1 MKNLTES
8 IVSSNNAVNYDIK
21 RAGSGLDM
29 EDRSDVAR
37 DYFGNELAEGDHIVM
52 IVNNKELQACEITK
66 LDLDSKSIEVTNLR
80 TKRKIPQTPWWITPV
95 CVKLPK

>member
-21 RAGSGLDM
+21 RAGSSLDM
-29 EDRSDVAR
+29 EDRHDVAR

-52 IVNNKELQACEITK
+52 IVNNKDLQVCEITK
-66 LDLDSKSIEVTNLR
+66 LDGRSIEVTNLK
-80 TKRKIPQTPWWITPV
+80 TKRKIPQLAWWIAPV